1 MHLHFKDVGRSSS
14 QPGCTM
20 RPPSSTGRRGCTRA
34 KAADRG
40 RPAARTARAP
50 EGTCLSWHPGP
61 PAPSWQTAPPTKA
74 PLLPTDTH
82 GGSPAL
88 SRRSGQRRKDSTFGR
103 PCEQL
108 LLSHADRQPLQEEVR
123 KHLLCARHRAST
135 SGSQPHPGC
144 LASGSAPQQ
153 RHVSPLPPGPGD
165 AARPH
170 APTQNPAQ
178 VASRDRASSD
188 PEKTR

>member
-61 PAPSWQTAPPTKA
+61 PAPLANCTSHQGPPPPHRHTRRQPSPSEPAFRPKAEGFDIRETLRTAPTLPRRPAA
-74 PLLPTDTH
+74 PP
-82 GGSPAL
+82 GGSP
-88 SRRSGQRRKDSTFGR
+88 K
-103 PCEQL
+103 
-108 LLSHADRQPLQEEVR
+108 
-123 KHLLCARHRAST
+123 
-135 SGSQPHPGC
+135 
-144 LASGSAPQQ
+144 
-153 RHVSPLPPGPGD
+153 
-165 AARPH
+165 
-170 APTQNPAQ
+170 APTVRQAQSQHERESASPGLPGFGERAPAETREPP
-178 VASRDRASSD
+178 APRTGRRRAATRAH
-188 PEKTR
+188 PEPRTGGLQRQGLLGP